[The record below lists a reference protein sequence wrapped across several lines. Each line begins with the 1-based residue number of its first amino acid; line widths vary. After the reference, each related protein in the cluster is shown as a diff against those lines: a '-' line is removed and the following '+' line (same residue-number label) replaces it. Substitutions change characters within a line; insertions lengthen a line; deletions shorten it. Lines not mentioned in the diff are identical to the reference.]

1 MARIFLII
9 CLLFAVGCTSIPA
22 KKDSIKLGKKT
33 YPPIGYTIW
42 KYEKE
47 QEAKNKP

>member
-1 MARIFLII
+1 L
-9 CLLFAVGCTSIPA
+9 GCATNPIPD